1 MSFSPEKH
9 KEFIKKS
16 YKNYK
21 KIGFVECPA
30 FCNEKI
36 YFNKVGF
43 NHLLWKGKKLRKPEE
58 QVRRI
63 SLIPKA
69 TEIIGSSIVY
79 LHYRKDIKL
88 LGNGLVS
95 NANFWSLSSKGVR
108 VTIRQTN
115 NGRKCFL
122 SVM

>member
-1 MSFSPEKH
+1 
-9 KEFIKKS
+9 
-16 YKNYK
+16 
-21 KIGFVECPA
+21 V
-30 FCNEKI
+30 
-36 YFNKVGF
+36 
-43 NHLLWKGKKLRKPEE
+43 WKGKKLRKPEE

-69 TEIIGSSIVY
+69 TEIIGSSIAY

-95 NANFWSLSSKGVR
+95 NANFWSLSSKGIR
-108 VTIRQTN
+108 VIIRQTN